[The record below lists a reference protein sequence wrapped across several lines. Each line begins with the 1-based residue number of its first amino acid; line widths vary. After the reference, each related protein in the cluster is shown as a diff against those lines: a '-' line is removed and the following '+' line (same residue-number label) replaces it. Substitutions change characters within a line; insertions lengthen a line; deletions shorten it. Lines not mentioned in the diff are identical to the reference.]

1 MIRRLVQILIVT
13 ALTLGL
19 SACFVHRS
27 MAPLPDETKA
37 ELVSRGL
44 KIGAPLYVRVFK
56 LENEMEVW
64 LKNPTGSYTLF
75 RTYPICN
82 WSGKLGP
89 KLKEGD
95 KQAPEGFYVV
105 NAGQMNPNSKY
116 YLSFNMGYPNAYD
129 KAHERTGKH
138 LMVHGGC
145 SSAGCYAITDDAVT
159 ELFILAREA
168 FTGGQRH
175 FPIAAFPF
183 RPTKQQL
190 EQSKDHKWHAF
201 WLNLKEGYDLFEST
215 RRPPVAAVQDGRY
228 MFYADM
234 QSVPAEL
241 RENPGVQD
249 AQNPGG
255 FQLISGWKH

>member
-1 MIRRLVQILIVT
+1 MIRRLVNILIAT
-13 ALTLGL
+13 MLTLVL
-19 SACFVHRS
+19 SACFAHHS

-37 ELVSRGL
+37 ELASRGL

-64 LKNPTGSYTLF
+64 LKNAGGTYTLF
-75 RTYPICN
+75 RTYLICN

-105 NAGQMNPNSKY
+105 NAGQMNPNSKHH
-116 YLSFNMGYPNAYD
+116 LSFNMGYPNAYD
-129 KAHERTGKH
+129 KVHERTGKH

-168 FTGGQRH
+168 FTSGQRN

-183 RPTKQQL
+183 RPTEHQL
-190 EQSKDHKWHAF
+190 EQSRDHKWHAF
-201 WLNLKEGYDLFEST
+201 WVNLKEGYDLFEAT

-228 MFYADM
+228 MFFSNM

-241 RENPGVQD
+241 RENPGQQD
-249 AQNPGG
+249 TQNPGG
-255 FQLISGWKH
+255 FQLISGWKQ